1 MAPMPY
7 PRLSRKKRQVLRSV
21 SLRESRLTEVEQ
33 ALQAFQWHRGRDTDA
48 VGLVA
53 ALAGLRS
60 ASLGV
65 IRAVVVSGRVLLS
78 LLLVPPPP
86 PPPACCLRL
95 SLTLT

>member
-1 MAPMPY
+1 MACEQTDRGAHAVPAPAT
-7 PRLSRKKRQVLRSV
+7 KKWQVLRSV
-21 SLRESRLTEVEQ
+21 NLRESRLTEVEQ

-65 IRAVVVSGRVLLS
+65 IRAVVVSGCILLS
-78 LLLVPPPP
+78 LLLESPPYHL
-86 PPPACCLRL
+86 A
-95 SLTLT
+95 

>member
-1 MAPMPY
+1 M
-7 PRLSRKKRQVLRSV
+7 

-65 IRAVVVSGRVLLS
+65 VRAVVVSGSRSVVAAAGAAAVAALLY
-78 LLLVPPPP
+78 
-86 PPPACCLRL
+86 CLGL
-95 SLTLT
+95 CISPTQT